1 MEILIFYQ
9 THVFGLF
16 KLICSNDIMN
26 TDKLVIK
33 LATKVICKDNRRK
46 GNKKTVTW
54 CQYTDWGT
62 VWCYKKNIYIL
73 TYILSKRN

>member
-9 THVFGLF
+9 THVCGLF
-16 KLICSNDIMN
+16 QLICSNDIMN

-46 GNKKTVTW
+46 GNKKNRYMVSVHRLGY
-54 CQYTDWGT
+54 CLVLQEE
-62 VWCYKKNIYIL
+62 NIL